1 MYGYV
6 ILALIAFSL
15 VSASY
20 AQDGIK
26 LGQNSDAKT
35 VEVGKQVQIA
45 ADLHNNQDI
54 EQDFAY
60 IVQVQ
65 NESGVTVSLAWI
77 TGTLEPAQSFSPAI
91 SWTPNEAG
99 KYEATIFVW
108 ESIDNPSALS
118 PTLSLKIDA
127 GQSA

>member
-1 MYGYV
+1 MYRYV
-6 ILALIAFSL
+6 VLALIAFSFVN
-15 VSASY
+15 VSF
-20 AQDGIK
+20 AQEGVK
-26 LGQNSDAKT
+26 LGQNLSAKT
-35 VEVGKQVQIA
+35 VDVGKQVQIA
-45 ADLHNNQDI
+45 ADLHNNQDS

-77 TGTLEPAQSFSPAI
+77 TGTLKPAQSFSPAI

-127 GQSA
+127 GQAA

>member
-15 VSASY
+15 LSVSY
-20 AQDGIK
+20 AQDGVN
-26 LGQNSDAKT
+26 LGQNSGTKT

-65 NESGVTVSLAWI
+65 NENGVTVSLAWI
-77 TGTLEPAQSFSPAI
+77 TGTLKPAQSFSPAI

-127 GQSA
+127 GHAA